1 VVVANFHAVSTRSPH
16 NLTHRPFT
24 SGLAF
29 ALARVGGLI
38 TSSRS
43 LSGFGHALPWTGAA
57 ALVAST
63 RLVRW
68 LLQADRI

>member
-38 TSSRS
+38 TSSHS
-43 LSGFGHALPWTGAA
+43 LSGFGSCSAVDWGRGLGC
-57 ALVAST
+57 
-63 RLVRW
+63 
-68 LLQADRI
+68 